1 MGLNGG
7 ICTGGGMRAR
17 TCLVVCVVEH
27 GGFDGHGQGAVGW
40 EGIS

>member
-1 MGLNGG
+1 
-7 ICTGGGMRAR
+7 MRAP

-27 GGFDGHGQGAVGW
+27 GGFDGHEQGAVGW